1 MTPAILHHFAG
12 AVYAKETHIPAG
24 LILVQH
30 KHNYDHLSI
39 LASGT
44 VVLDVGGVQ
53 SELTG
58 PQCLT
63 IRAGVHHGVKAI
75 TDVLW
80 YCIHGADVADET
92 ELFMHDENNKDA
104 EMVIQRL
111 GGA

>member
-1 MTPAILHHFAG
+1 MTPEILHHFG
-12 AVYAKETHIPAG
+12 GGVYAKETHIPAG

-44 VVLDVGGVQ
+44 VVLDVDGVQ

-63 IRAGVHHGVKAI
+63 IKAGIHHGVRAV
-75 TDVLW
+75 TDVHW
-80 YCIHGADVADET
+80 YCIHSAHVEDEAA
-92 ELFMHDENNKDA
+92 LFMNDEKNEDA

-111 GGA
+111 RGI